1 MTITNQLA
9 TSNAIRVDGVNFFS
23 SFPGKPNHLLA
34 HRLTLATRRVQT
46 CCYGETSL
54 KPMTH
59 VTMHETETI
68 SVSDGVGIVR
78 FLKGKSYLVTGAT
91 GFLAKGKRNPKTDSL
106 FFVQLN

>member
-1 MTITNQLA
+1 MSSEWMVSTSSPLSLA
-9 TSNAIRVDGVNFFS
+9 
-23 SFPGKPNHLLA
+23 KPNHLLA

-91 GFLAKGKRNPKTDSL
+91 GFLSKGKRNPKTDSFF